1 MKEFTCLCTSTKAFK
16 SGFVKFCSYKKDLDL
31 LRNLHAYVHACNGT
45 KLLKSGFVKFCS
57 DKKRTLFSI
66 CTYATKLFKSD
77 LVKFCS
83 NKKKVTI
90 HKITRIHLQNL
101 NLSLYISLFKREKV
115 WNPWWPPWHNLMFMH
130 FVHIKTN
137 LDFLEFWVK
146 TQKMTRFHH
155 WKS

>member
-83 NKKKVTI
+83 NKKKSDNS
-90 HKITRIHLQNL
+90 QN
-101 NLSLYISLFKREKV
+101 NKDSPSKFESESLYKSFQ
-115 WNPWWPPWHNLMFMH
+115 
-130 FVHIKTN
+130 T
-137 LDFLEFWVK
+137 
-146 TQKMTRFHH
+146 
-155 WKS
+155 WKSLESLMASLTQSNVYALCSYKNKPWLSWILGENSKND